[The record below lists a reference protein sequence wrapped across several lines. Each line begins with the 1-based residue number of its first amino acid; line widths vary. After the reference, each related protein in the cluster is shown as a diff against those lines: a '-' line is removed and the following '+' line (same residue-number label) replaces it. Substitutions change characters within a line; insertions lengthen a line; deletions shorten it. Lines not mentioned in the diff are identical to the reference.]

1 MSILVVPS
9 LDEEPWPTL
18 GGQVCAWIEANLT
31 FGPGDLRGQPAKLDA
46 EKRARM
52 VRPA

>member
-31 FGPGDLRGQPAKLDA
+31 FGPGDLRLSPRS
-46 EKRARM
+46 RATIR
-52 VRPA
+52 ATCYGW